1 MPVELIV
8 TVPADIHQVVGI
20 QCNFGLVNIHAVQ
33 HDFVMDDKA
42 GIFMADLAQTAVRL
56 YPVRNVRTPAGLPFF

>member
-1 MPVELIV
+1 MPVEFV
-8 TVPADIHQVVGI
+8 MAVFANIHQVIGI

-42 GIFMADLAQTAVRL
+42 GIFMADLT
-56 YPVRNVRTPAGLPFF
+56 

>member
-1 MPVELIV
+1 MPVEFV
-8 TVPADIHQVVGI
+8 MAVFANIHQVIGI
-20 QCNFGLVNIHAVQ
+20 QCDFRLVNIHAVQ

-56 YPVRNVRTPAGLPFF
+56 YPVRNVRTPASLPFF